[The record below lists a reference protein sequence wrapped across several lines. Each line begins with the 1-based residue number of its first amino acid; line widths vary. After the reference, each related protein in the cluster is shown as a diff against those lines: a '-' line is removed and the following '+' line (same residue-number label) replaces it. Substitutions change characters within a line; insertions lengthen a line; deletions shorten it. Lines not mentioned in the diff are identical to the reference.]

1 MTLLLIYFLIA
12 IVISF
17 LCSLWE
23 AVLLSI
29 TPSYALV
36 KEREGTAMGHT
47 LARFKANIDQPL
59 AAILTLN
66 TVAHTIGA
74 IGVGQQATL
83 IWSDSHPWIT
93 GILVP
98 VAMTLGVLVLS
109 ELIPKTIGAMHWK
122 RLAGFSVASLR
133 LIIFLL
139 WPLVWFSQRITG
151 LLKREDSGSVFS
163 RSDFLVMAE
172 IGADEGVFQQQE
184 SDLIRNFLRFDGV
197 RARDI
202 MTPRTVV
209 RTAPEEMLIRDWF
222 EANREQPF
230 SRIPVFEDG
239 QRDQI
244 SGFILKDDILAH
256 LVDGNDEATVGS
268 LSRRIMVI
276 PESYAIPTLFN
287 EFLEQRE
294 HIALVVDEFGGMSGI
309 VTMEDVIEALLGTDI
324 IDESDK
330 TENMQALARKT
341 WERRARKLGLLDEPS
356 SESSSPQVPD

>member
-1 MTLLLIYFLIA
+1 MTLLLIYFSIA
-12 IVISF
+12 IVVSF

-36 KEREGTAMGHT
+36 KQREGTAMGNT

-74 IGVGQQATL
+74 IGVGREATL
-83 IWSDSHPWIT
+83 IWADSHAWIT

-98 VAMTLGVLVLS
+98 AVMTLGVLVLS

-122 RLAGFSVASLR
+122 RLAGFSVTSLR
-133 LIIFLL
+133 IIIVLL
-139 WPLVWFSQRITG
+139 WPLVWFSRQITG
-151 LLKREDSGSVFS
+151 LLKSDDSSSIFT
-163 RSDFLVMAE
+163 RSDFLVMAD

-184 SDLIRNFLRFDGV
+184 SELIKSFLRFAGV

-209 RTAPEEMLIRDWF
+209 QVAPEEMSIRDWF
-222 EANREQPF
+222 EANRDQSF
-230 SRIPVFEDG
+230 SRIPLFEDG
-239 QRDQI
+239 HRDQI
-244 SGFILKDDILAH
+244 SGYILKDDVLAK
-256 LVDGNDEATVGS
+256 LVDGDENQVMGDLT
-268 LSRRIMVI
+268 RKIMVI
-276 PESYAIPTLFN
+276 PESFVIPTLFN
-287 EFLEQRE
+287 QFLQQRE

-324 IDESDK
+324 IDESDND
-330 TENMQALARKT
+330 ENMQALARKT
-341 WERRARKLGLLDEPS
+341 WERRARKLGLLDES
-356 SESSSPQVPD
+356 ADTKE